1 MARRGVLLWLWVL
14 TGCASVGYQPTPPGP
29 GVPTVS
35 VFQIEPRLVRV
46 GQEATLSFHYEDG
59 DADITEAYLRE
70 AELRD
75 FSYVF
80 WLQPTRLD
88 MSSHVGKVAGMV
100 EIRLR
105 WDSEGI
111 RMYEVYVV
119 DKKGNKSNRLRASVT
134 VQ

>member
-1 MARRGVLLWLWVL
+1 MARTGVLFLLWAL
-14 TGCASVGYQPTPPGP
+14 TGCATVGYQPTPPGP
-29 GVPTVS
+29 GVPTIS
-35 VFQIEPRLVRV
+35 AFRIEPRVVRV

-80 WLQPTRLD
+80 WLQSTPLD
-88 MSSHVGKVAGMV
+88 VSAHLGQVAGIV
-100 EIRLR
+100 EVRLK

-111 RMYEVYVV
+111 RLYEVYVV
-119 DKKGNKSNRLRASVT
+119 DRKGNKSNRLRASVT